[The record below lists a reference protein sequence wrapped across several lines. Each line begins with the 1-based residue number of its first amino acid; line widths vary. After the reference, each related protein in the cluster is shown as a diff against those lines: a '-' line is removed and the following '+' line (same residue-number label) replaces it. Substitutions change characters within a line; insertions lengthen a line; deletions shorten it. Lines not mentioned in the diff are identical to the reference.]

1 MDYICYY
8 DIIAAVLLFM
18 LFALY
23 FMRRNYPTS
32 TYKAYLAMLLCI
44 SLSTIADL
52 VSVYT
57 IARADTIPLGLNYA
71 INILYLLAYNGSAIT
86 FYYYVLTLTKP
97 KNTKILTA
105 ITYITSLIIVTVL
118 LPTPITHWGIYFDAQ
133 KKYQHGFLFPLL
145 YICSLFLLV
154 CAFFVYLQNRKKIN
168 RYQIVSILLEIDKSI
183 LWSAMENRKHLL
195 FYVIR

>member
-18 LFALY
+18 LFAL
-23 FMRRNYPTS
+23 
-32 TYKAYLAMLLCI
+32 
-44 SLSTIADL
+44 
-52 VSVYT
+52 
-57 IARADTIPLGLNYA
+57 
-71 INILYLLAYNGSAIT
+71 T

-97 KNTKILTA
+97 KNTRILTA

-133 KKYQHGFLFPLL
+133 KKYQHGFLFSLL

-195 FYVIR
+195 FYVIRQKCTAIICRVTCILNRFRKVIISHFCKDIYDYQIKTPTICIKQESFEDM

>member
-32 TYKAYLAMLLCI
+32 TNKAYLAMLLCI

-71 INILYLLAYNGSAIT
+71 INI
-86 FYYYVLTLTKP
+86 F
-97 KNTKILTA
+97 
-105 ITYITSLIIVTVL
+105 
-118 LPTPITHWGIYFDAQ
+118 
-133 KKYQHGFLFPLL
+133 
-145 YICSLFLLV
+145 
-154 CAFFVYLQNRKKIN
+154 
-168 RYQIVSILLEIDKSI
+168 
-183 LWSAMENRKHLL
+183 
-195 FYVIR
+195 

>member
-1 MDYICYY
+1 
-8 DIIAAVLLFM
+8 M
-18 LFALY
+18 LI
-23 FMRRNYPTS
+23 
-32 TYKAYLAMLLCI
+32 CI
-44 SLSTIADL
+44 SLSTITDL
-52 VSVYT
+52 VSIYT
-57 IARADTIPLGLNYA
+57 IPRADTLPLGLNYA

-133 KKYQHGFLFPLL
+133 NSYQHGFLFPLL

-154 CAFFVYLQNRKKIN
+154 CAFFVYLQNRKKLN
-168 RYQIVSILLEIDKSI
+168 RYQIVSISLK
-183 LWSAMENRKHLL
+183 NR
-195 FYVIR
+195 

>member
-1 MDYICYY
+1 MPIGE
-8 DIIAAVLLFM
+8 
-18 LFALY
+18 
-23 FMRRNYPTS
+23 NSWT
-32 TYKAYLAMLLCI
+32 T
-44 SLSTIADL
+44 
-52 VSVYT
+52 
-57 IARADTIPLGLNYA
+57 YA

>member
-1 MDYICYY
+1 MHLLSGVKFDFPS
-8 DIIAAVLLFM
+8 AVSYNI
-18 LFALY
+18 LY
-23 FMRRNYPTS
+23 KKWLITKIRNAYRRENSWT
-32 TYKAYLAMLLCI
+32 T
-44 SLSTIADL
+44 
-52 VSVYT
+52 
-57 IARADTIPLGLNYA
+57 YA

-154 CAFFVYLQNRKKIN
+154 CAFFVYLQNRKKLN

>member
-1 MDYICYY
+1 MHLLSGAKFDFPS
-8 DIIAAVLLFM
+8 AVSYNI
-18 LFALY
+18 LY
-23 FMRRNYPTS
+23 KKWLITKIRNAYRRENSWT
-32 TYKAYLAMLLCI
+32 T
-44 SLSTIADL
+44 
-52 VSVYT
+52 
-57 IARADTIPLGLNYA
+57 YA

-118 LPTPITHWGIYFDAQ
+118 FPTPITHWGIYFDAQ

-168 RYQIVSILLEIDKSI
+168 RYQIVSISLK
-183 LWSAMENRKHLL
+183 NR
-195 FYVIR
+195 